1 MPETMRQRR
10 SWTFKLSLLAC
21 LLSNI
26 MHNQDWKSQTG
37 CILELARLL
46 VVMLYLEYQDDKQWS
61 LSCNSSL
68 LNCLLILSSNGDHMC
83 LQTCENPWE
92 PYILHF
98 IWGQEYNV
106 TIKPHSAYITA
117 LHCALQLVC
126 RVDFI
131 YSALQ
136 TQFT

>member
-1 MPETMRQRR
+1 MPETTRQRR
-10 SWTFKLSLLAC
+10 SWTFTLSLLAC
-21 LLSNI
+21 LLSGT

-37 CILELARLL
+37 CILKLARLL
-46 VVMLYLEYQDDKQWS
+46 VVMLYLKDQDDKQWS
-61 LSCNSSL
+61 LSYNSS
-68 LNCLLILSSNGDHMC
+68 LLILSSNGDHMC
-83 LQTCENPWE
+83 LETCGNPWE

-106 TIKPHSAYITA
+106 TIKPHYAYITA
-117 LHCALQLVC
+117 LHCALQLVG

-136 TQFT
+136 THFI